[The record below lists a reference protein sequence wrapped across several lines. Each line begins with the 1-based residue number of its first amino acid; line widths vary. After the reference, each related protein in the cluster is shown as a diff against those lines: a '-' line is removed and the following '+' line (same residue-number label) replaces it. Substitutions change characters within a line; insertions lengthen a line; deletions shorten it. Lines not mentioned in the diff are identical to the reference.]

1 VQDGKDQ
8 EFDFVH
14 IIVKFDVKCT
24 VGFKGR
30 SHGVGIGNAL
40 QYSCLGNPMD
50 GGDWLAVVHGVIRV
64 GHN

>member
-1 VQDGKDQ
+1 MQDGKDQ
-8 EFDFVH
+8 VH
-14 IIVKFDVKCT
+14 IIVKFDVKCA

-30 SHGVGIGNAL
+30 SHGERIGNAL
-40 QYSCLGNPMD
+40 QYSCLGNHMD